1 MEGSRPT
8 FFIRTSPTIVA
19 QVTLALIMSD
29 SPPGPTKVRMLRTKG
44 QKPLTLGVLFL
55 LLVVAVLVLTPK
67 QQENHLRILARVPL
81 GSPATALV
89 PLLQEKSVDGSAVHA
104 RVLRNGKPYTDD
116 LGTFDASLAEQL
128 DGMEYDCDVTLY
140 VKGPWFEHRAL
151 VFTFKNG
158 RLVAKDW
165 GHLPG

>member
-8 FFIRTSPTIVA
+8 FFIRTLPTIVT
-19 QVTLALIMSD
+19 QVTLAFIMSD
-29 SPPGPTKVRMLRTKG
+29 SPPGPTKIRLLRTQV
-44 QKPLTLGVLFL
+44 QKPLALGVVFL
-55 LLVVAVLVLTPK
+55 LLVVALLVLTPK

-104 RVLRNGKPYTDD
+104 RVLKNGKPHTDA

>member
-8 FFIRTSPTIVA
+8 FFIRTLPTIVT
-19 QVTLALIMSD
+19 QVTLAFIMSD
-29 SPPGPTKVRMLRTKG
+29 SHPGPTKIRMLRTKG
-44 QKPLTLGVLFL
+44 LKPLALGVLFL
-55 LLVVAVLVLTPK
+55 FFLVSLLVLTPK
-67 QQENHLRILARVPL
+67 QQENHLRILAQVPL

-89 PLLQEKSVDGSAVHA
+89 PLLQEKSVDGAAVHA

-116 LGTFDASLAEQL
+116 LGTFNASLAEQL
-128 DGMEYDCDVTLY
+128 DGMEYDCEVTLY
-140 VKGPWFEHRAL
+140 VNGPWFEHRAL